1 MTIKSLSPKKRA
13 GKKRT
18 AGGNP
23 NIKGQLLKWGL
34 KLLVGGAALAVVFV
48 LLVYMGLFGRI
59 PDKEAIQNIRNHTA
73 SVVYSADGAMVGKYY
88 IQNRLTIDNDN
99 ISIHIKNALI
109 ATEDSRFF
117 EHKGLDF
124 VSLGRVFVKTILLR
138 DTRQGGGSTISQQL
152 AKNLYPRRKIGLLS
166 FPVNKIREIF
176 IAARLEKQ
184 FSKEEILGLYLN
196 TVPFGEDIYGIEVAA
211 NRFFGKPSARLNPS
225 EAATLVG
232 MLAANTA
239 YNPQRNPER
248 SMQRRNVVLDRMQAN
263 GFLSEE
269 ECDSYKKAPIKTS
282 YTRLDN
288 NHGPAPWFM
297 EQVRMQTESILKQL
311 PEPQYNIYTD
321 GLRIHTTIDS
331 RLQTYAVAATKAHL
345 AYLQNIFEEHWKN
358 QDPWQHNPEI
368 FYSALRKTDPYQL
381 LKAKGLDEKAIMD
394 ELNKTAPTTIYTH
407 EGEKHLT
414 ISPIDSL
421 KRALRILH
429 TGFVAMDPSSGHILS
444 WVGGVDFKYFKYD
457 HVTTRR
463 QVGSTFKPLVYATAL
478 NQGYDPCEY
487 ITNEQRIYERF
498 DNWQPSN
505 ADGNHDGY
513 YSMKGG
519 LIHSVNTIAAQ
530 VIDKTGVNSVISTA
544 RAMGITSPIPTVPSI
559 ALGTADISLLE
570 MVTAYTA
577 FANYGRA
584 KQPVLI
590 LKIEDARGKV
600 LYEAEPAGFLNEA
613 FNEETARM
621 MVQILREVVEK
632 GTGSAL
638 YHRYHLQGDYAG
650 KTGTTQNNAD
660 GWFIGFTPNI
670 VAGAWVGASNPG
682 IRFRTTALGQGAH
695 TALPIFAR
703 FMQKAEQTSDFSAI
717 RTQRFYPLP
726 GELMARLDCED
737 YLEDYTPAEE
747 MNFFERLF
755 SRPDRQGRPAAEEDS
770 TQQDR
775 DKNLL
780 NRMRDIFRKK
790 E

>member
-1 MTIKSLSPKKRA
+1 MKRKTPTKKRVSKKRA
-13 GKKRT
+13 NGS
-18 AGGNP
+18 ASNL
-23 NIKGQLLKWGL
+23 KGQFLIWGL
-34 KLLVGGAALAVVFV
+34 RLLLGGLALAIVFV
-48 LLVYMGLFGRI
+48 LLVYMGLFGKI
-59 PDKEAIQNIRNHTA
+59 PDNEAIHNIRNHTA
-73 SVVYSADGAMVGKYY
+73 SVVYSADGAMVGKYF

-176 IAARLEKQ
+176 IAARLEKH
-184 FSKEEILGLYLN
+184 FTKEEILGLYLN

-211 NRFFGKPSARLNPS
+211 NRFFGKPSSRLNPS

-239 YNPQRNPER
+239 YNPRRNPER
-248 SMQRRNVVLDRMQAN
+248 SMQRRNVVLDRMLAN

-269 ECDSYKKAPIKTS
+269 ETDNFKKAPIKTT

-311 PEPQYNIYTD
+311 PEQKHNIYTD
-321 GLRIHTTIDS
+321 GLRIYTTIDS
-331 RLQTYAVAATKAHL
+331 RLQAYAVAATKNHL

-368 FYSALRKTDPYQL
+368 FYSALRKTDRYQL
-381 LKAKGLDEKAIMD
+381 LKEKGLDEKAIMD
-394 ELNKTAPTTIYTH
+394 ELNKAAPSTIYTH
-407 EGEKHLT
+407 EGEKQLT
-414 ISPIDSL
+414 ISPVDSL

-429 TGFVAMDPSSGHILS
+429 TGFVAMDPSTGHVLS

-457 HVTTRR
+457 HVTSRR
-463 QVGSTFKPLVYATAL
+463 QAGSTFKPIVYATAL

-487 ITNEQRIYERF
+487 ISNEQRIYERF
-498 DNWQPSN
+498 DNWEPAN
-505 ADGNHDGY
+505 ADGQHEGY

-544 RAMGITSPIPTVPSI
+544 RTMGISSPIPTVPSI

-590 LKIEDARGKV
+590 LKIEDAQGKV
-600 LYEAEPAGFLNEA
+600 LYEAEPSGFLNEA

-621 MVQILREVVEK
+621 MVQILREVIEN

-638 YHRYHLQGDYAG
+638 YNRYHLQGDYGG

-703 FMQKAEQTSDFSAI
+703 FMQKAEQTADFSAI

-726 GELMARLDCED
+726 EDLMTRLDCED

-755 SRPDRQGRPAAEEDS
+755 SNPDRQGRPAEKEDS
-770 TQQDR
+770 TQQDK

>member
-1 MTIKSLSPKKRA
+1 MTRKTPSKKRVSR
-13 GKKRT
+13 KK
-18 AGGNP
+18 ANGSAP
-23 NIKGQLLKWGL
+23 NLKGQFLTWGL
-34 KLLVGGAALAVVFV
+34 KLLLGGLALAIVFV
-48 LLVYMGLFGRI
+48 LLVYMGLFGKI
-59 PDKEAIQNIRNHTA
+59 PDNEAIHNIRNHTA
-73 SVVYSADGAMVGKYY
+73 SVVYSADGAMVGKYF

-99 ISIHIKNALI
+99 ISIHLKNALI

-124 VSLGRVFVKTILLR
+124 VSLGRV
-138 DTRQGGGSTISQQL
+138 GGGSTISQQL
-152 AKNLYPRRKIGLLS
+152 AKNLYPRRKFGLLS

-176 IAARLEKQ
+176 IAARLEKH
-184 FSKEEILGLYLN
+184 FTKEEILGLYLN

-211 NRFFGKPSARLNPS
+211 NRFFGKPSSRLNPS

-239 YNPQRNPER
+239 YNPRRNPER

-269 ECDSYKKAPIKTS
+269 ETDNFKKAPIKTT

-311 PEPQYNIYTD
+311 PEQKHNIYTD
-321 GLRIHTTIDS
+321 GLRIYTTIDS
-331 RLQTYAVAATKAHL
+331 RLQAYAVAATKNHL
-345 AYLQNIFEEHWKN
+345 AYLQNTFEEHWKN

-368 FYSALRKTDPYQL
+368 FYSALRKTDRYQL
-381 LKAKGLDEKAIMD
+381 LKEKGLDEKAIMD
-394 ELNKTAPTTIYTH
+394 ELNKTAPSTIYTH
-407 EGEKHLT
+407 EGEKQLT
-414 ISPIDSL
+414 ISPVDSL

-429 TGFVAMDPSSGHILS
+429 TGFVAMDPSTGHVLS

-463 QVGSTFKPLVYATAL
+463 QVGSTFKPIVYATAL

-487 ITNEQRIYERF
+487 ISNEQQIYERF
-498 DNWQPSN
+498 DNWEPTN
-505 ADGNHDGY
+505 ADGHHDGY

-544 RAMGITSPIPTVPSI
+544 RAMGISSPIPTVPSI

-590 LKIEDARGKV
+590 LKIEDAQGQV
-600 LYEAEPAGFLNEA
+600 LYEAEPSGFLE
-613 FNEETARM
+613 
-621 MVQILREVVEK
+621 
-632 GTGSAL
+632 
-638 YHRYHLQGDYAG
+638 
-650 KTGTTQNNAD
+650 
-660 GWFIGFTPNI
+660 
-670 VAGAWVGASNPG
+670 
-682 IRFRTTALGQGAH
+682 
-695 TALPIFAR
+695 
-703 FMQKAEQTSDFSAI
+703 
-717 RTQRFYPLP
+717 
-726 GELMARLDCED
+726 
-737 YLEDYTPAEE
+737 
-747 MNFFERLF
+747 
-755 SRPDRQGRPAAEEDS
+755 
-770 TQQDR
+770 
-775 DKNLL
+775 
-780 NRMRDIFRKK
+780 
-790 E
+790 